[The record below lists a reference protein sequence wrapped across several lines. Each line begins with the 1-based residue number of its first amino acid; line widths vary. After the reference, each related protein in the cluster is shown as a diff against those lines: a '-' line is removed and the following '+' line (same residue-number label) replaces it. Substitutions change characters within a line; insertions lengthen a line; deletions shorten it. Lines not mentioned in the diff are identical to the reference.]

1 MNTMLPICS
10 WETEMPEEKDKKQEE
25 CLEYK
30 KKQKDARWRD
40 DFPVKW
46 DSDNYVTR
54 REMVKFL
61 ALGSLTIAGANA
73 VVAGL
78 PHIVKASEMPKTRVA
93 LASSIPVGGS
103 TLFSYPTE
111 EDPCILVRQSNG
123 DLVAY
128 SQVCTH
134 LSCAVIHK
142 AEENALFCPCHHG
155 YFSVDRGKPLAGP
168 PTRPLPR
175 IKLEQQGN
183 EIFAIGVEV

>member
-1 MNTMLPICS
+1 MWPVCS
-10 WETEMPEEKDKKQEE
+10 LEIEMPEEQKKE
-25 CLEYK
+25 CLECGK
-30 KKQKDARWRD
+30 KRERWRE
-40 DFPVKW
+40 DFPIGW
-46 DSDNYVTR
+46 QGDNYVTR

-61 ALGSLTIAGANA
+61 ALGSLTIARANF

-78 PHIVKASEMPKTRVA
+78 PHIVKASPMPRTMIA

-103 TLFSYPTE
+103 TLFSYPAE
-111 EDPCILVRQSNG
+111 EDPCILVRQRNG

-142 AEENALFCPCHHG
+142 EQENTLFCPCHQG
-155 YFSVDRGKPLAGP
+155 YFTVEQGRPYAGP

-175 IKLEQQGN
+175 IKLEQHGN
-183 EIFAIGVEV
+183 EVFAVGVEV